1 MNRKP
6 APAAKRKSADSLTF
20 PITRSD
26 GKKDPKFVTA
36 LGRGIEILQC
46 FTPSEPE
53 LGTVEIASMVKL
65 PQPTVWRLCYT
76 LMRKGLLTFS
86 PLNKK
91 LSLGVP
97 VLGLGYAVIASQHIA
112 EIAKPYMQA
121 IADRFRG
128 AVSLGAPDGLSMI
141 YLQRCE
147 GSSIILVNNQVGSRV
162 PVGYSAMGWAY
173 LASLAPEKREELL
186 SQIRASE
193 EGRWSQTERRL
204 KAALRT
210 YTKDRYI
217 VNKGSLHRQIN
228 GAAVPIRFPDTDTL
242 LCLSAS
248 GINSI
253 FTDEKLRVLGQA
265 LVDLATMLSSV
276 PPRQVMA
283 HYPSSR

>member
-1 MNRKP
+1 MNRKSL
-6 APAAKRKSADSLTF
+6 AARKRKSNDSLIF
-20 PITRSD
+20 SP
-26 GKKDPKFVTA
+26 GAGNAKDRKFVTA

-76 LMRKGLLTFS
+76 LMKKGLLTFS

-91 LSLGVP
+91 LRLGVP
-97 VLGLGYAVIASQHIA
+97 VLGLGYAVVASQQIA

-173 LASLAPEKREELL
+173 LASLTTEKREELL
-186 SQIRASE
+186 VQIRASE
-193 EGRWSQTERRL
+193 GPRWRQTERRL
-204 KAALRT
+204 KAAIKSFPKEG
-210 YTKDRYI
+210 YV

-228 GAAVPIRFPDTDTL
+228 GAAVSIHFPDTDTL
-242 LCLSAS
+242 FCLSAS

-253 FTDEKLRVLGQA
+253 FTDEKLRLLGAA
-265 LVDLATMLSSV
+265 LVELSTMLANV
-276 PPRQVMA
+276 PPRQRMG
-283 HYPSSR
+283 HHPTSL